1 MAGYVS
7 IVGTR
12 LGKDSDMRNTLAPR
26 VQIELYREGSDSP
39 AIVGTD
45 YIVSIDGR
53 WAHDRAV
60 AHIEDVARQATE
72 SSGLVWQRSVY
83 LLGNRYRSVMV

>member
-1 MAGYVS
+1 
-7 IVGTR
+7 
-12 LGKDSDMRNTLAPR
+12 MRNTLAPC

-45 YIVSIDGR
+45 YIVFIDGR
-53 WAHDRAV
+53 WSQDRAV
-60 AHIEDVARQATE
+60 AHIEDVARQVTE
-72 SSGLVWQRSVY
+72 NNKLVWQRSVY